1 MINQRVLHRRAGQ
14 GALAIAAATVVLV
27 AAVQWTG
34 GGAKYEPEGE
44 QTAAMDLL
52 FADEPGGVVAVFDAD
67 TGARILE
74 YGEAEGVFVRAVMR
88 SVARQ
93 RRMRGQGAE
102 IPVRLTRLDND
113 QLWLIDPASGVDF
126 YLGAFGPDNVAL
138 FEDILA
144 LDGAEIVTA
153 QAQGDRP

>member
-1 MINQRVLHRRAGQ
+1 MINQRLIHRRAGQ
-14 GALAIAAATVVLV
+14 AAIAVVCATVMLT
-27 AAVQWTG
+27 AAVQVTG
-34 GGAKYEPEGE
+34 GGTDYAPEGE
-44 QTAAMDLL
+44 QVAALDLL
-52 FADEPGGVVAVFDAD
+52 FTDEPGGVVGVFEAE
-67 TGARILE
+67 TGARLLE

-93 RRMRGQGAE
+93 RRMRGHGSD

-138 FEDILA
+138 FEDILERE
-144 LDGAEIVTA
+144 GEIVTA